1 MLEMMRIELIKEKPR
16 FAGTLQSSLTDSN
29 RRPPPYHGTPSA
41 TGRNPRQPF
50 SPAFAVSALPRFA
63 TDCHWLQPR
72 GFQKGSILCFLLETH
87 LSPRGFRADRRWV
100 DCSLRLIVRQRYAR
114 RLEECASRGYRRA
127 LRRGLRARA
136 RQRRLGPLLS
146 LPGVVAL
153 ARTVLAER
161 IARAQQAGVVLALG
175 RRRADQSGIGQGPFR
190 PGCHFGNV
198 AYASFGDVVSSSTP
212 APCRRASSER
222 G

>member
-1 MLEMMRIELIKEKPR
+1 MRDDWKNALLADTAVL
-16 FAGTLQSSLTDSN
+16 FAAASTRGLVSVVSVPSSLY
-29 RRPPPYHGTPSA
+29 P
-41 TGRNPRQPF
+41 
-50 SPAFAVSALPRFA
+50 
-63 TDCHWLQPR
+63 
-72 GFQKGSILCFLLETH
+72 
-87 LSPRGFRADRRWV
+87 
-100 DCSLRLIVRQRYAR
+100 
-114 RLEECASRGYRRA
+114 
-127 LRRGLRARA
+127 
-136 RQRRLGPLLS
+136 
-146 LPGVVAL
+146 VVVL